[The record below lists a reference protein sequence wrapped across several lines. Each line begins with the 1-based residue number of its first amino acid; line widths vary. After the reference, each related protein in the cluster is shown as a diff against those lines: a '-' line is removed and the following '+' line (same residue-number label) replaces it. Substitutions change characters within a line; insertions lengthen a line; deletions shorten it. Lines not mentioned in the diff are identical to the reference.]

1 MIPHGEIIKRAIRGG
16 GYTIKDA
23 ATKLGMSRENLYYYL
38 NSASI
43 PEAFLQKVNTGLELN
58 IVLPEWDNKLFNV
71 KHNKH
76 EKDSTKDALS
86 PEWGSDK
93 SKSPDYISTP
103 LIKSVLTMGMLLKMS
118 HEQLMSLLS
127 EETNA
132 ENFKLI
138 QEVISTKKEIE
149 HLKEQNTTLKKYAD
163 SLEKQ
168 LRQ

>member
-1 MIPHGEIIKRAIRGG
+1 MVSEGQVIKNKIQGTQGLNVSIVAR
-16 GYTIKDA
+16 
-23 ATKLGMSRENLYYYL
+23 KLGISSQLLDYHLKKQSPPKALKEKIFGILKDQEKENENYDKNHNTVESLQSVTHKRL
-38 NSASI
+38 N
-43 PEAFLQKVNTGLELN
+43 
-58 IVLPEWDNKLFNV
+58 
-71 KHNKH
+71 
-76 EKDSTKDALS
+76 KD
-86 PEWGSDK
+86 DK
-93 SKSPDYISTP
+93 QDYISTP

-168 LRQ
+168 IRQ